1 MFTPDELRALALLL
15 ALVTLGAALT
25 FLDARHPKILALTLG
40 DSLALG
46 AASPEAGAPAQ
57 GAPAG
62 AAVPGAA
69 SRTANEPPQAVEN
82 VPNGAVSGPADA
94 DSASEKSSYGL
105 DGRLDLNR
113 ASADELEGLPG
124 IGPKTA
130 QRILED
136 RRTRG
141 PFRKVSDL
149 TRVKGIGAKTLARLL
164 PHVTAKA
171 ARDAAR

>member
-1 MFTPDELRALALLL
+1 MFTPDEVRALALLL
-15 ALVTLGAALT
+15 ALLLLGSGLS
-25 FLDARHPKILALTLG
+25 LLEARHPRFLALTLG
-40 DSLALG
+40 DSLALD
-46 AASPEAGAPAQ
+46 AAPTAPDLEFPRSQPAQ
-57 GAPAG
+57 NALTTPVAVRPATG
-62 AAVPGAA
+62 
-69 SRTANEPPQAVEN
+69 
-82 VPNGAVSGPADA
+82 
-94 DSASEKSSYGL
+94 DSAREKTAFGL

-141 PFRKVSDL
+141 PFRKPSDL

-164 PHVTAKA
+164 PHITVGTS
-171 ARDAAR
+171 R

>member
-46 AASPEAGAPAQ
+46 AAPPEAGAL
-57 GAPAG
+57 AG
-62 AAVPGAA
+62 AAVPDAA
-69 SRTANEPPQAVEN
+69 SRTADGPPAAVEK
-82 VPNGAVSGPADA
+82 VLSAAISGPADA

>member
-15 ALVTLGAALT
+15 ALVTLGTGLT
-25 FLDARHPKILALTLG
+25 WMDARHPKILALTLG

-46 AASPEAGAPAQ
+46 VAAPDVPTRAPAADAASRPTPGPAGAPDSTARAV
-57 GAPAG
+57 APDG
-62 AAVPGAA
+62 AAP
-69 SRTANEPPQAVEN
+69 
-82 VPNGAVSGPADA
+82 
-94 DSASEKSSYGL
+94 DSALEKSSYGL

-130 QRILED
+130 QRILDD

-164 PHVTAKA
+164 PHVTVKA

>member
-1 MFTPDELRALALLL
+1 MFTPDEVRALALLL
-15 ALVTLGAALT
+15 ALLLLGSGLTLLE
-25 FLDARHPKILALTLG
+25 ARHPRFLALTLG

-46 AASPEAGAPAQ
+46 SAPPAPDLAPPMSETAQNATPNALAIRPEA
-57 GAPAG
+57 
-62 AAVPGAA
+62 AATG
-69 SRTANEPPQAVEN
+69 
-82 VPNGAVSGPADA
+82 
-94 DSASEKSSYGL
+94 DSAREKSAFAL

-141 PFRKVSDL
+141 PFRKPSDL

-164 PHVTAKA
+164 PHITVGTS
-171 ARDAAR
+171 R

>member
-1 MFTPDELRALALLL
+1 MFTPDEVRALALLL
-15 ALVTLGAALT
+15 ALLLLGSGLTLLE
-25 FLDARHPKILALTLG
+25 ARHPRFLALTLG

-46 AASPEAGAPAQ
+46 SVPQAPDLAPSVSETAQNAMPTALAIRPEA
-57 GAPAG
+57 
-62 AAVPGAA
+62 AATG
-69 SRTANEPPQAVEN
+69 
-82 VPNGAVSGPADA
+82 
-94 DSASEKSSYGL
+94 DSAREKSAFAL

-141 PFRKVSDL
+141 PFRKPSDL

-164 PHVTAKA
+164 PHITVGTS
-171 ARDAAR
+171 R

>member
-1 MFTPDELRALALLL
+1 MFTPDEVRALALLL
-15 ALVTLGAALT
+15 ALLLLGSGLT
-25 FLDARHPKILALTLG
+25 VLEARHPKILALTLG

-46 AASPEAGAPAQ
+46 APAAPDLPSPVSEPAQNASPLTLANRPTAPAE
-57 GAPAG
+57 G
-62 AAVPGAA
+62 
-69 SRTANEPPQAVEN
+69 
-82 VPNGAVSGPADA
+82 
-94 DSASEKSSYGL
+94 DSAREKSAFGL

-130 QRILED
+130 QRILDD

-141 PFRKVSDL
+141 PFRKPSDL

-164 PHVTAKA
+164 PHVTVGTG
-171 ARDAAR
+171 R

>member
-1 MFTPDELRALALLL
+1 MFTPDEVRALALLL
-15 ALVTLGAALT
+15 ALLLLGSGLS
-25 FLDARHPKILALTLG
+25 LLEARHPRFLALTLG

-46 AASPEAGAPAQ
+46 AAPQPPDLAP
-57 GAPAG
+57 P
-62 AAVPGAA
+62 
-69 SRTANEPPQAVEN
+69 
-82 VPNGAVSGPADA
+82 VSGTVQSATPAVVA
-94 DSASEKSSYGL
+94 LRAAAGDSAREKTAFSL

-136 RRTRG
+136 RGTRG
-141 PFRKVSDL
+141 PFRKPSDL

-164 PHVTAKA
+164 PHVTVGTG
-171 ARDAAR
+171 R

>member
-15 ALVTLGAALT
+15 ALVTLGAGLT
-25 FLDARHPKILALTLG
+25 WMDARHPKILALTLG

-46 AASPEAGAPAQ
+46 AAMPGSAEVRDAPT
-57 GAPAG
+57 APLPD
-62 AAVPGAA
+62 AANRPLVLADVP
-69 SRTANEPPQAVEN
+69 
-82 VPNGAVSGPADA
+82 
-94 DSASEKSSYGL
+94 DSAREKSSYGL
-105 DGRLDLNR
+105 DGRLDLNH

-136 RRTRG
+136 VRQRG

-149 TRVKGIGAKTLARLL
+149 TRVKGIGPKTLARLL
-164 PHVTAKA
+164 PHVTVKVAGKA
-171 ARDAAR
+171 AR

>member
-1 MFTPDELRALALLL
+1 MFTPDEVRALALLL
-15 ALVTLGAALT
+15 ALLLLGSGLT
-25 FLDARHPKILALTLG
+25 VLEARHPKILALTLG

-46 AASPEAGAPAQ
+46 AAPAAPDL
-57 GAPAG
+57 AP
-62 AAVPGAA
+62 
-69 SRTANEPPQAVEN
+69 SRNEPPQNA
-82 VPNGAVSGPADA
+82 SPAGLAIRPAAPPAA
-94 DSASEKSSYGL
+94 DSAREKSAFGL

-141 PFRKVSDL
+141 PFRKPSDL

-164 PHVTAKA
+164 PHVTVGTG
-171 ARDAAR
+171 R

>member
-1 MFTPDELRALALLL
+1 MFTPDELRALALLVFLL
-15 ALVTLGAALT
+15 ALGAGLSV
-25 FLDARHPKILALTLG
+25 LEARHPRILALTLG

-46 AASPEAGAPAQ
+46 AAPP
-57 GAPAG
+57 
-62 AAVPGAA
+62 AVPDSAPPGFPRNSAA
-69 SRTANEPPQAVEN
+69 SRPIASAAPP
-82 VPNGAVSGPADA
+82 
-94 DSASEKSSYGL
+94 DSAPGKAPEKSAFGL
-105 DGRLDLNR
+105 DGRLDLNA

-130 QRILED
+130 FRILED

-164 PHVTAKA
+164 PHVTVEAARKA
-171 ARDAAR
+171 AR

>member
-1 MFTPDELRALALLL
+1 MFTPDEVRALALLL
-15 ALVTLGAALT
+15 ALLLLGSGLS
-25 FLDARHPKILALTLG
+25 LLEARHPRFLALTLG

-46 AASPEAGAPAQ
+46 AAPDLAPPVSETAQNASPAPVAIRPAAG
-57 GAPAG
+57 
-62 AAVPGAA
+62 
-69 SRTANEPPQAVEN
+69 
-82 VPNGAVSGPADA
+82 
-94 DSASEKSSYGL
+94 DSAREKSAFAL

-130 QRILED
+130 QRILDD

-141 PFRKVSDL
+141 PFRKPSDL

-164 PHVTAKA
+164 PHVTVGTG
-171 ARDAAR
+171 R

>member
-46 AASPEAGAPAQ
+46 AAPPEAGAP
-57 GAPAG
+57 PG
-62 AAVPGAA
+62 AAVPDAA
-69 SRTANEPPQAVEN
+69 SRTADGPPGAVEK
-82 VPNGAVSGPADA
+82 VPSGAVSGPADV

>member
-1 MFTPDELRALALLL
+1 MFTPDEVRALALLL
-15 ALVTLGAALT
+15 ALLLLGSGLS
-25 FLDARHPKILALTLG
+25 LLEARHPRFLALTLG

-46 AASPEAGAPAQ
+46 ATPQPPDLASPGNGTVQ
-57 GAPAG
+57 GASPASVAFR
-62 AAVPGAA
+62 AAAG
-69 SRTANEPPQAVEN
+69 
-82 VPNGAVSGPADA
+82 
-94 DSASEKSSYGL
+94 DSAREKTAFSL

-141 PFRKVSDL
+141 PFRKPSDL

-164 PHVTAKA
+164 PHVTVGTG
-171 ARDAAR
+171 R

>member
-1 MFTPDELRALALLL
+1 MFTPDEVRALALLL
-15 ALVTLGAALT
+15 AMLLLGSGLSV
-25 FLDARHPKILALTLG
+25 LEARHPKILALTLG

-46 AASPEAGAPAQ
+46 APAAPDLPPPVSEPSQSASPKALAIRPTPTSQ
-57 GAPAG
+57 
-62 AAVPGAA
+62 
-69 SRTANEPPQAVEN
+69 
-82 VPNGAVSGPADA
+82 A
-94 DSASEKSSYGL
+94 DSTREKSAFGL

-141 PFRKVSDL
+141 RFRKPSDL

-164 PHVTAKA
+164 PHVTVGTG
-171 ARDAAR
+171 R

>member
-1 MFTPDELRALALLL
+1 MFTPDEVRALALLL
-15 ALVTLGAALT
+15 ALLLLGSGLS
-25 FLDARHPKILALTLG
+25 LLEARHPRFLALTLG

-46 AASPEAGAPAQ
+46 AAPDLPPPVSETSQNAAPESLARNALEPA
-57 GAPAG
+57 
-62 AAVPGAA
+62 
-69 SRTANEPPQAVEN
+69 TT
-82 VPNGAVSGPADA
+82 
-94 DSASEKSSYGL
+94 DSAREKSAFGL

-141 PFRKVSDL
+141 PFRKPSDL

-164 PHVTAKA
+164 PHVTVGTG
-171 ARDAAR
+171 R

>member
-1 MFTPDELRALALLL
+1 MFTPDELRALALLAFL
-15 ALVTLGAALT
+15 LLLGTGLS
-25 FLDARHPKILALTLG
+25 LLEARHPKILALTLG

-46 AASPEAGAPAQ
+46 SPPGLALPVSGTTQNAAPESLERTGH
-57 GAPAG
+57 
-62 AAVPGAA
+62 AAVP
-69 SRTANEPPQAVEN
+69 N
-82 VPNGAVSGPADA
+82 
-94 DSASEKSSYGL
+94 DSAREKSAFGL

-141 PFRKVSDL
+141 PFRKPSDL
-149 TRVKGIGAKTLARLL
+149 TRVKGIGVKTLARLL
-164 PHVTAKA
+164 PHITVGTG
-171 ARDAAR
+171 R

>member
-1 MFTPDELRALALLL
+1 MLTPDELRALALLAFL
-15 ALVTLGAALT
+15 LLLGTGLSV
-25 FLDARHPKILALTLG
+25 LEARHPRILALTLG

-46 AASPEAGAPAQ
+46 AAPELPHPVSEAAQNAAPESLAKAVH
-57 GAPAG
+57 APVG
-62 AAVPGAA
+62 
-69 SRTANEPPQAVEN
+69 
-82 VPNGAVSGPADA
+82 A
-94 DSASEKSSYGL
+94 DSARQKSAFGL

-130 QRILED
+130 QRILDD

-141 PFRKVSDL
+141 PFRKASDL

-164 PHVTAKA
+164 PHITVGTG
-171 ARDAAR
+171 R

>member
-25 FLDARHPKILALTLG
+25 FLDARHPHLLALTLG

-46 AASPEAGAPAQ
+46 AAPPEPQ
-57 GAPAG
+57 GSDP
-62 AAVPGAA
+62 PEAA
-69 SRTANEPPQAVEN
+69 SRTAGAVQP
-82 VPNGAVSGPADA
+82 VDPGAVSGPAA
-94 DSASEKSSYGL
+94 GDSASEKSSYGL

-164 PHVTAKA
+164 PHLTARA

>member
-1 MFTPDELRALALLL
+1 MFTPDEARALALLC
-15 ALVTLGAALT
+15 ALLVLGA
-25 FLDARHPKILALTLG
+25 FLSVLEARHPRFLTLTLG

-46 AASPEAGAPAQ
+46 ATPTAPELTLPLIGSTQNALPEPVAGRPQ
-57 GAPAG
+57 PPAG
-62 AAVPGAA
+62 
-69 SRTANEPPQAVEN
+69 T
-82 VPNGAVSGPADA
+82 
-94 DSASEKSSYGL
+94 DSTREKSAFGL

-141 PFRKVSDL
+141 PFRRPSDL

-164 PHVTAKA
+164 PHITAGA
-171 ARDAAR
+171 VR

>member
-1 MFTPDELRALALLL
+1 MFTPDELRALFLLCALL
-15 ALVTLGAALT
+15 ALGAGLSLLEAKS
-25 FLDARHPKILALTLG
+25 PKLLALTLG

-46 AASPEAGAPAQ
+46 AAPTAPELPSLVNRSPQDTTDRGVALRP
-57 GAPAG
+57 PL
-62 AAVPGAA
+62 AAADGM
-69 SRTANEPPQAVEN
+69 TVEKTSF
-82 VPNGAVSGPADA
+82 GI
-94 DSASEKSSYGL
+94 

-130 QRILED
+130 QRILDD

-141 PFRKVSDL
+141 PFRKPSDL

-164 PHVTAKA
+164 PHVTVGLG
-171 ARDAAR
+171 R